1 MAERAA
7 PLRILITGATGFVGL
22 HLADAIRRK
31 FGDSAAIIP
40 TALYAGSNPTLGDV
54 AALDVTD
61 AAAVASALAAV
72 RPTHF
77 VNLAA
82 LAAPGAANADPAAS
96 WRVHLDGVRI
106 IGRTILEAAPS
117 CVLLNVGSGLAYG
130 RNRPPIRPTSE
141 QTALAPTDDY
151 GASKA
156 AADLAL
162 GPLIAKGL
170 RCVRLRPF
178 NHTGP
183 GQTDAF
189 VIPAF
194 ARQIARIEAG
204 LAPPQIRVGNL
215 DGQRDFLDVRDVA
228 EAYAEA
234 IARSPG
240 LAPDTILNIASGVS
254 HRIGDVLQQLLAMA
268 RVPID
273 VHNDPARGANDAA
286 DIILGDASR
295 ARELLGW
302 APKIAFE
309 QTLADVLDEQRS
321 LVAKTAR

>member
-1 MAERAA
+1 MAEPAP

-22 HLADAIRRK
+22 HLAAALHAR
-31 FGDSAAIIP
+31 FGAGATIIP
-40 TALYAGSNPTLGDV
+40 TALHAGKDPALGDV
-54 AALDVTD
+54 GALDVTD
-61 AAAVASALAAV
+61 PAAMADAIATA
-72 RPTHF
+72 RPTHL

-82 LAAPGAANADPAAS
+82 LAAPAAANADPSAS

-106 IGRTILEAAPS
+106 IGRTILDTAPD
-117 CVLLNVGSGLAYG
+117 CVLLHVGSGLAYG

-141 QTALAPTDDY
+141 DTALAPTDEY

-162 GPLIAKGL
+162 GPMIAKGL
-170 RCVRLRPF
+170 RCIRLRPF

-204 LAPPQIRVGNL
+204 LSPSQIRVGNL

-228 EAYAEA
+228 DAYVAA
-234 IARSPG
+234 IARSDR
-240 LAPDTILNIASGVS
+240 LAPGTILNIASGVPR
-254 HRIGDVLQQLLAMA
+254 RIGDVLQQLLAMA
-268 RVPID
+268 RVPIE
-273 VHNDPARGANDAA
+273 VHNDPARGTGDAT
-286 DIILGDASR
+286 DIILGDATR

-302 APKIAFE
+302 TPKIAFE
-309 QTLADVLDEQRS
+309 QTLADVLTDQRS
-321 LVAKTAR
+321 RAS